1 MIKPKRGIMIIEK
14 NAILKNSRGLHARPA
29 AMLVSAA
36 KEFKSEIT
44 FSKDNDTVN
53 AKSIMGVLMLAA
65 PKGADIHIRANGEDA
80 ERAVITLYEL
90 IEREM
95 EY

>member
-1 MIKPKRGIMIIEK
+1 MISERS
-14 NAILKNSRGLHARPA
+14 AILKNSRGLHARPA

-36 KEFKSEIT
+36 KAFKSDIT

-65 PKGADIHIRANGEDA
+65 PSGTPIHIRANGEDA
-80 ERAVITLYEL
+80 EQAVNTLYEL
-90 IEREM
+90 IEKEM

>member
-1 MIKPKRGIMIIEK
+1 MISER

-29 AMLVSAA
+29 AMLVSMA
-36 KEFKSEIT
+36 KEFKSDIT

-65 PKGADIHIRANGEDA
+65 PSGTSIHIRANGDDA
-80 ERAVITLYEL
+80 EQAVDKLYKL
-90 IEREM
+90 IENEM

>member
-1 MIKPKRGIMIIEK
+1 MISER

-36 KEFKSEIT
+36 KEFKSDIT

-65 PKGADIHIRANGEDA
+65 PSGTSIHIRASGEDA
-80 ERAVITLYEL
+80 EKAVTMLYEL
-90 IEREM
+90 IEKEM

>member
-1 MIKPKRGIMIIEK
+1 MIVERG
-14 NAILKNSRGLHARPA
+14 AVLKNSRGLHARPA

-36 KEFKSEIT
+36 KEFKSDIT
-44 FSKDNDTVN
+44 FSKENDTVN

-65 PKGADIHIRANGEDA
+65 PSGTTIHIRANGEDA
-80 ERAVITLYEL
+80 ERAIESLYQL
-90 IEREM
+90 IENEM

>member
-1 MIKPKRGIMIIEK
+1 MISERS
-14 NAILKNSRGLHARPA
+14 AILKNSRGLHARPA
-29 AMLVSAA
+29 AMLVSVA
-36 KEFKSEIT
+36 KEFKADIT

-65 PKGADIHIRANGEDA
+65 PSGTAIHIRANGDDA
-80 ERAVITLYEL
+80 EQAVNKLYKL
-90 IEREM
+90 IENEM

>member
-1 MIKPKRGIMIIEK
+1 MIYERK
-14 NAILKNSRGLHARPA
+14 AILKNSRGLHARPA
-29 AMLVSAA
+29 AMLVSVA
-36 KEFKSEIT
+36 KEFKSDIT

-65 PKGADIHIRANGEDA
+65 PSGTPIYIRASGEDA
-80 ERAVITLYEL
+80 EEAVNKLHEL
-90 IEREM
+90 IESEM

>member
-1 MIKPKRGIMIIEK
+1 MISERM
-14 NAILKNSRGLHARPA
+14 AILKNSKGLHARPA
-29 AMLVSAA
+29 SILVSAA
-36 KEFKSEIT
+36 KEFKSDIT

-65 PKGADIHIRANGEDA
+65 PSGAPIHIRASGEDA
-80 ERAVITLYEL
+80 EQAVNRLYEL
-90 IEREM
+90 IESEM

>member
-1 MIKPKRGIMIIEK
+1 MISER

-36 KEFKSEIT
+36 KEFKSDIT

-65 PKGADIHIRANGEDA
+65 PSGTSIHIRANGDDA
-80 ERAVITLYEL
+80 EQAVNELYEL
-90 IEREM
+90 IENEM

>member
-1 MIKPKRGIMIIEK
+1 MIIER
-14 NAILKNSRGLHARPA
+14 NATLKNSRGLHARPA

-44 FSKDNDTVN
+44 FSKDSDTVN

-65 PKGADIHIRANGEDA
+65 PTGANISIRANGEDA
-80 ERAVITLYEL
+80 DRAVDALHTL
-90 IEREM
+90 IEKEM

>member
-1 MIKPKRGIMIIEK
+1 MIIER
-14 NAILKNSRGLHARPA
+14 NATLKNPRGLHARPA

-44 FSKDNDTVN
+44 FSKDSDTVN

-65 PKGADIHIRANGEDA
+65 PTGANISIRANGEDA
-80 ERAVITLYEL
+80 DRAVDALYTL
-90 IEREM
+90 IEKEM